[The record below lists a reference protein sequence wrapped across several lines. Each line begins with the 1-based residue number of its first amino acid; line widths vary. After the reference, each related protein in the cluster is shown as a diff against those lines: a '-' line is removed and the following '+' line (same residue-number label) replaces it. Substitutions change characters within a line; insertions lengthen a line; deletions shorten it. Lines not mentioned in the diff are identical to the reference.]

1 MSDAEGFSV
10 SSATEGLSRSMTN
23 IQRLF
28 SIEGKTALVTGGSAG
43 VGQMIARAYVD
54 AGVKV
59 YIASRKLDACEA
71 AARELGRADQCIAL
85 QADLS
90 KEEDCRRLAAE
101 IAEREPRLDILVN
114 NAGATWGA
122 SYDEF
127 PAKAWD
133 RVLDLNV
140 KGLFFLTQALTPVLS
155 AAGQPDAPARVINI
169 GSVEGVLVPFLEL
182 YSYTASKAAVHQLTR
197 VLAKYL
203 APRHITVNALI
214 LGPFESRMMK
224 DTMPEYIDQ
233 IEARSPL
240 RRIGKPDDV
249 GAAAIYLAGPGAAW
263 LTGVL
268 LPVDG
273 GTSTTVS

>member
-1 MSDAEGFSV
+1 MLRLEYTAGP
-10 SSATEGLSRSMTN
+10 ARAMTN
-23 IQRLF
+23 LRRLF
-28 SIEGKTALVTGGSAG
+28 SIEGKTALVTGGSTG
-43 VGQMIARAYVD
+43 IGEMIARAYAD

-71 AARELGRADQCIAL
+71 VATELGRGGECIAL

-90 KEEDCRRLAAE
+90 VEAGCRQLAEEITRRE
-101 IAEREPRLDILVN
+101 SRLDILVN
-114 NAGATWGA
+114 NAGASWGA

-127 PAKAWD
+127 PASAWD

-140 KGLFFLTQALTPVLS
+140 KGLFFLTQALTPALS
-155 AAGQPDAPARVINI
+155 AAGRPESPARVINI
-169 GSVEGVLVPFLEL
+169 GSVDGIRVPFVQT

-197 VLAKYL
+197 MLAKNL
-203 APRHITVNALI
+203 AARHITVNALVP
-214 LGPFESRMMK
+214 GPFQSRMMK
-224 DTMPEYIDQ
+224 ETLEELGDEIL
-233 IEARSPL
+233 ARAPL
-240 RRIGKPDDV
+240 GRLGRPDDI

-273 GTSTTVS
+273 GTVTTL